1 MGIKIVTD
9 RVLQIPSI
17 ISSIWGNDPTK
28 PDAAGTGER
37 TWKTIYL
44 LLCLALLAFTVYQF
58 SRHLLF
64 PTTGWDYQTYMS
76 AVQTLNHQQ
85 NPYVF
90 KNLVQY
96 QLFAPHLAF
105 DYPPHTLYFFW
116 ILDFFLIFH
125 NINIYY
131 TLLAILLL
139 ISGYLIV
146 TLDQKPRYFFLAM
159 LLLTAFGSTFW
170 NFLTGNTGILSI
182 WLFSVIFTLLSKEK
196 YWQSSIVMGLSAAV
210 SLFSAP
216 FIALFLVVKRPI
228 RDRLVLVAISTGIV
242 VSLFIAS
249 YLINPSFLHSYFS
262 LMLGGGSPFLD
273 SGGWNTPTPYLL
285 FKGGLS
291 GIAMGSTIPLILV
304 SCVYGCLIL
313 YGTGRYCLNNR
324 DNTFKVLSLVMLA
337 IFMVLPRLKPYN
349 FIILVVPLYFLFKD
363 CSYRIKSLL
372 LAVIALLPFLVWSA
386 RYLGIKN
393 DTLPFLLGSYV
404 QAYSL
409 IIVFLLVILHDHVT
423 HATGGAGDGLK
434 DPVE

>member
-1 MGIKIVTD
+1 MSIKIVTD

-17 ISSIWGNDPTK
+17 ISSIRGNDPTK
-28 PDAAGTGER
+28 PDGADTGER
-37 TWKTIYL
+37 AWRTIYL

-90 KNLVQY
+90 KSLVQY
-96 QLFAPHLAF
+96 QAFSPHLAF

-116 ILDFFLIFH
+116 VLDFFLIFH

-131 TLLAILLL
+131 ALLVILLL

-159 LLLTAFGSTFW
+159 LLLTTFGSTFW
-170 NFLTGNTGILSI
+170 NFLTGNTGILSL
-182 WLFSVIFTLLSKEK
+182 WLFSVIFTLISKEK
-196 YWQSSIVMGLSAAV
+196 YRQSSIVMGLSAAV
-210 SLFSAP
+210 SLFTAP
-216 FIALFLVVKRPI
+216 FIALFLVVRRPI

-249 YLINPSFLHSYFS
+249 YLINPSFLNSYFG
-262 LMLGGGSPFLD
+262 LMLGGESPFMD
-273 SGGWNTPTPYLL
+273 SGGWYTPTPYLL
-285 FKGGLS
+285 FKAALA
-291 GIAMGSTIPLILV
+291 GIAPGSTIPLILV

-313 YGTGRYCLNNR
+313 YATGRYCLKNR
-324 DNTFKVLSLVMLA
+324 DNTLKILSLVMLA
-337 IFMVLPRLKPYN
+337 VFMVLPRLKPYN

-363 CSYRIKSLL
+363 CSYRIRSLL
-372 LAVIALLPFLVWSA
+372 LAVIALLPFLIWSA
-386 RYLGIKN
+386 VYLGIKN
-393 DTLPFLLGSYV
+393 ETLPFLLGSYV

-423 HATGGAGDGLK
+423 HAAGGAGDDPK
-434 DPVE
+434 DTAE